1 MPHNTGKLTG
11 SEQAMEDDYES
22 RDQPPSKSQLKRD
35 AKALQQLGVALLD
48 IPEQHW
54 ATLQLPDNL
63 VVALRDAKHMPSHG
77 ARKRQMQL
85 IGKLMRGIDPEPVRQ
100 YFEQLRLAARRQ
112 ARQQHELED
121 WRDRM
126 ITDGDSVIDTYLA
139 EHPTADRQHLRQLVR
154 QAIKERDTSKPPK
167 SSRALFRYLRD
178 IGPAAGGSEAP

>member
-1 MPHNTGKLTG
+1 
-11 SEQAMEDDYES
+11 MEDDYES

-54 ATLQLPDNL
+54 ATLQLPDHL

-126 ITDGDSVIDTYLA
+126 ITDGDSVIDAYLA